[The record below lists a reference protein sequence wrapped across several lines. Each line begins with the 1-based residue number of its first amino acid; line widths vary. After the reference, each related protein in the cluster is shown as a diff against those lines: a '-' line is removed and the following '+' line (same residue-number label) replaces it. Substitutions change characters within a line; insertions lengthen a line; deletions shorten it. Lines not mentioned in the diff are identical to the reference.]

1 MNEIREIVTKAIVAK
16 GKKVFNLKE
25 EVPFDIIP
33 YSILGVWII
42 NHEFEAT
49 RVDEMVKIS
58 GNFEI
63 NVWYSSNNN
72 EKTDILGHK
81 VKYIKDIKTKQIVK
95 EYLENTDDI
104 LAKIIKHPTC
114 LNAKILNEHLELDIQ
129 FEILAEIIGETKMQ
143 VTVFNTS
150 DVYSIDDE
158 IDANVEE
165 LFLNT

>member
-1 MNEIREIVTKAIVAK
+1 
-16 GKKVFNLKE
+16 
-25 EVPFDIIP
+25 
-33 YSILGVWII
+33 
-42 NHEFEAT
+42 
-49 RVDEMVKIS
+49 MVKIS

-72 EKTDILGHK
+72 EKTDILRHK